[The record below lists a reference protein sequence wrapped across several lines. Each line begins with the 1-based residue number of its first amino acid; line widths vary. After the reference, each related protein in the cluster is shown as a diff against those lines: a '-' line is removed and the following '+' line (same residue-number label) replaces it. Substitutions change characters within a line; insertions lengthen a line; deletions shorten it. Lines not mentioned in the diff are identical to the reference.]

1 MEGKY
6 ITKDELMRTCAHTV
20 CEGPI
25 AELMK
30 EAPMLVLAFALYS
43 AEICKRIFPEDCE
56 GEA

>member
-6 ITKDELMRTCAHTV
+6 ITKEELMRTCAQAA
-20 CEGPI
+20 CEGPV
-25 AELMK
+25 AEMTK
-30 EAPMLVLAFALYS
+30 EAPMLMLVIALYS